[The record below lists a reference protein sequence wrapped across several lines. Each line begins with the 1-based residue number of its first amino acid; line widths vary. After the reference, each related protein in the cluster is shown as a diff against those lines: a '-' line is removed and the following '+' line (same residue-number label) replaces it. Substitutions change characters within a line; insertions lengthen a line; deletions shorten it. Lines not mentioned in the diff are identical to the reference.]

1 MKVLVVGGGGREHA
15 IAWKLAQ
22 DPEVTKVYAAPGNPG
37 MKGIE
42 CISISGHQELADFAK
57 ENDVE
62 LTMVGPEVPLCDGI
76 VDVFRAEGLTI
87 FGPNK
92 EAAQLEGF
100 LSEGLARIDDDI
112 VLIVDDPLEARRL
125 HRQEVAKPRRHRF
138 EEPDVHHRRR

>member
-57 ENDVE
+57 ENDIE

-76 VDVFRAEGLTI
+76 VDVFRAEAT
-87 FGPNK
+87 N
-92 EAAQLEGF
+92 
-100 LSEGLARIDDDI
+100 
-112 VLIVDDPLEARRL
+112 LIVSPSRKAKIEASS
-125 HRQEVAKPRRHRF
+125 PTRHSSITTRA
-138 EEPDVHHRRR
+138 PASPKAPSKQSLTAATA